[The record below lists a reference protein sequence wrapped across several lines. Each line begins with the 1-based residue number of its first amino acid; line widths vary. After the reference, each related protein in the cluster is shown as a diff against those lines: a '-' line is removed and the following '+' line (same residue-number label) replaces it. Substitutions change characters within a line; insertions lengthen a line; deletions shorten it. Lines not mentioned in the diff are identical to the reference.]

1 MLASAYRNILL
12 LIHVLKLSSILCG
25 IVYEPVFY
33 LLDVMNIIYEMGW
46 VSVYLTFDAAL
57 RLAQNVE
64 LNLRPHLRADLVLS
78 ETVVLRASAR

>member
-25 IVYEPVFY
+25 IVYEPVTY
-33 LLDVMNIIYEMGW
+33 LLDVMNIIYKMGW
-46 VSVYLTFDAAL
+46 VSVYLTFDVAL

-64 LNLRPHLRADLVLS
+64 LNLHPSYTLAG
-78 ETVVLRASAR
+78 